1 MNQQKLSSKGTA
13 LRINAASCSDT
24 GRLRERNQ
32 DSIALCEPPDQ
43 RRAEQLGWLFLLAD
57 GSDSRAAG
65 EVASRMAVET
75 IAAVYYDQA
84 TSKEV
89 TEDVLASSNDGRPFQ
104 ASSDETG
111 SPLVRLQQAFSTA
124 HWRIHELA
132 TLKEEYAGMATTCI
146 AAVVKDRQVVIAYV
160 GDSRAYL
167 LRCSSQGSPGVTRL
181 TRDHSMAA
189 QLVRAG
195 VLPPEQMHSSPAGD
209 LLLRMLGGSEDSDS
223 LPDFVMYGVQADD
236 HLMLCCDGLWGMLT
250 EEQIAQIVCTTPPQ
264 EACAEL
270 VRLANE
276 AGGDENI
283 SVIVVSFSGETEQ

>member
-1 MNQQKLSSKGTA
+1 
-13 LRINAASCSDT
+13 
-24 GRLRERNQ
+24 
-32 DSIALCEPPDQ
+32 
-43 RRAEQLGWLFLLAD
+43 
-57 GSDSRAAG
+57 
-65 EVASRMAVET
+65 MAVET

-84 TSKEV
+84 TSKKV
-89 TEDVLASSNDGRPFQ
+89 TEDVLPSFHDGTPLQ
-104 ASSDETG
+104 ASSDAIG

-132 TLKEEYAGMATTCI
+132 TLKEEYASMATTCV
-146 AAVVKDRQVVIAYV
+146 AAVIKDRQVVIAYV

-167 LRCSSQGSPGVTRL
+167 LRCSPQGSPRVTRL

-195 VLPPEQMHSSPAGD
+195 ALSPEQMHSSPAGD
-209 LLLRMLGGSEDSDS
+209 LLLRMLGGSEDGDP
-223 LPDFVMYGVQADD
+223 LPDFVMHGVQADD
-236 HLMLCCDGLWGMLT
+236 HLILCCDGLWGMLT

-264 EACAEL
+264 QVCAEL

-283 SVIVVSFSGETEQ
+283 SVIVVSFAGEVGQG